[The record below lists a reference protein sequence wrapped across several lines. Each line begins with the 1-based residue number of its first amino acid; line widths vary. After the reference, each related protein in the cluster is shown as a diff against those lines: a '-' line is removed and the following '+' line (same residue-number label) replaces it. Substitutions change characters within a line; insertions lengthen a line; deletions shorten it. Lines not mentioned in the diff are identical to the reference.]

1 MEFRFIDL
9 FCGIGGFHQALAKF
23 GGTCELACDIDQKAA
38 SVYQSN
44 FNARFFVPDIFEL
57 KTDELAK
64 CDILTAGFPCQ
75 PFSISGKHGGFSDD
89 RSTVFP
95 ELIRIITETRP
106 DIFILENV
114 KYIQHIDGGKAF
126 RNINEQLGNL
136 RYHVEWKL
144 LNARDFGVAQNRERV
159 FWIGTKRRPFE
170 FESLQVSRKFRT
182 IREEMDANGPFEYL
196 SEPFTLIKEP
206 KKQPSGLKFV
216 GYRNKKIRVAGV
228 RPNAEHLSR
237 VHKQPNRIYSID
249 GIHPTLPSQE
259 SSGRFWILLDDGRV
273 RKLTLNECYRLMG
286 FHGSFKNECN
296 SGTQY
301 VQIGNSVCVPVVEA
315 ITEQLI
321 NQGHLNATIR
331 YQKAI

>member
-1 MEFRFIDL
+1 
-9 FCGIGGFHQALAKF
+9 
-23 GGTCELACDIDQKAA
+23 
-38 SVYQSN
+38 
-44 FNARFFVPDIFEL
+44 
-57 KTDELAK
+57 
-64 CDILTAGFPCQ
+64 
-75 PFSISGKHGGFSDD
+75 
-89 RSTVFP
+89 
-95 ELIRIITETRP
+95 
-106 DIFILENV
+106 
-114 KYIQHIDGGKAF
+114 
-126 RNINEQLGNL
+126 
-136 RYHVEWKL
+136 
-144 LNARDFGVAQNRERV
+144 
-159 FWIGTKRRPFE
+159 
-170 FESLQVSRKFRT
+170 
-182 IREEMDANGPFEYL
+182 MDANGPFEYL

-228 RPNAEHLSR
+228 RPNTEHLSR

-273 RKLTLNECYRLMG
+273 RKLTLTECYRLMG